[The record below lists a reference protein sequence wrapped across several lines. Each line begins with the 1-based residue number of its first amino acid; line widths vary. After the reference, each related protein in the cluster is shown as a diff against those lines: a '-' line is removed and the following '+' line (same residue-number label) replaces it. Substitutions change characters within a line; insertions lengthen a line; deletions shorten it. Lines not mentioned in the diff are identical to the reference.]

1 LQLLLLLSAMLA
13 GLTGLI
19 AGDRAA
25 DPRQIER
32 AAVAAAAVSEA
43 AVVEP
48 VRELAGEQPASLASV
63 PASLAIA
70 DDIAPRGT
78 ARVDERR
85 LE

>member
-1 LQLLLLLSAMLA
+1 MLA